1 MKPGRMKAVTA
12 GLAMIAVGLVAAV
25 LVISY
30 HRTDASR
37 PQSTP
42 PLPFPS
48 AFVNLAQRRMLRHTT
63 RTGAGGRQM
72 TRS

>member
-42 PLPFPS
+42 PPPFAS
-48 AFVNLAQRRMLRHTT
+48 AFVNLAQRRMLH
-63 RTGAGGRQM
+63 TGATPPGLAREAGK
-72 TRS
+72 